1 MQKLV
6 NKYVWLLTGMFYV
19 LLAAKC
25 VMAWDGGGGAALIG
39 ANLPHWLMLPVLM
52 TVGVALANWLEPKIL
67 VDPEGAP
74 ELRKVMMLTL
84 ALILYVEALLL
95 FIPLV
100 RENAPRFT
108 KLLIGGVG
116 VFFIVLGVLMPKLKR
131 NRLAGVRYTW
141 TLVDAEVWR
150 DSNRVGGRYT
160 IILGLGL
167 LVSEF
172 VPQKREMFFSTF
184 EIFLVIAYLV
194 TLTLHSR
201 LIALKKNPPQQ

>member
-6 NKYVWLLTGMFYV
+6 DKYVWLLTGMFYL

-25 VMAWDGGGGAALIG
+25 VTAWDGGSGAALIG

-67 VDPEGAP
+67 IEPEGAP
-74 ELRKVMMLTL
+74 ALRNVMMLTL

-116 VFFIVLGVLMPKLKR
+116 VFFIVLGLLMPKLKR

-160 IILGLGL
+160 LILGLAL

-184 EIFLVIAYLV
+184 EIFLVISYLV

-201 LIALKKNPPQQ
+201 LIALRKNPPQE